1 VSEAQTYFYAL
12 VTVYLLTGTA
22 CALVA
27 RARASLGDLALLA
40 LLWPLYGPFLLASG
54 VGVAG
59 ARERDL
65 ARVLRQV
72 AGTPLGRLLPD
83 RGSVRALE
91 RALRAA
97 ALRVREIDAV
107 LARPE
112 MSEEA
117 TLTQLHTLEASFG
130 SAETRAALALRL
142 QSIRQ
147 LQGMR
152 ERFARRLAEVDA
164 LLAQLLAQAEVL
176 RLGAGEPPGDD
187 LVAPLLGQVEAL
199 AEMLEDGQRAAAVAA
214 P

>member
-1 VSEAQTYFYAL
+1 
-12 VTVYLLTGTA
+12 
-22 CALVA
+22 
-27 RARASLGDLALLA
+27 
-40 LLWPLYGPFLLASG
+40 
-54 VGVAG
+54 
-59 ARERDL
+59 
-65 ARVLRQV
+65 
-72 AGTPLGRLLPD
+72 
-83 RGSVRALE
+83 
-91 RALRAA
+91 
-97 ALRVREIDAV
+97 
-107 LARPE
+107 
-112 MSEEA
+112 MSEEV

-176 RLGAGEPPGDD
+176 RLGAGEPQGDD